1 MANVIKIKKGLDIN
15 LKGKANEVMLSGGNS
30 ETYAIVPD
38 SFNGI
43 TPKVIAK
50 VGDKVK
56 AGSVLM
62 IDKNH
67 PEIKFVSPVSG
78 EVIAVNRGEKRKVL
92 NIVVKPETQI
102 EYEDFGKKNVTS
114 LNGDQ
119 VKEALLNAGMWPYI
133 KQRPYDRVAN
143 PQDTPRDI
151 FVSAFYSAPLA
162 PNFDFVV
169 KGQEADFQTGLDALA
184 KLTSGKVYVGVKN
197 GSSIKPK
204 GVEVVE
210 FEGPHPAGN
219 VGVQIN
225 HIKPI
230 NKGEIVWVVNPA
242 DVIIIGRLFNK
253 GVTDFTRLVAI
264 TGSQSSERGYIKS
277 MVGAT
282 IASLV
287 KGKMI
292 PGSNR
297 IISGNVLTGT
307 KVTENDYLYAYD
319 NQITI
324 IPEGDDEHEL
334 LGWAMPRFNQF
345 SNSHTYFSWLLG
357 KSKEYV
363 MDARIKGGKRAMIL
377 SNEYDQVFPMD
388 IMPEYLLKAII
399 AFDIDKMEN
408 LGIYEVAPEDFAL
421 CEFVDTS
428 KIEIQKIVRDGLN
441 LLYKEM
447 N

>member
-15 LKGKANEVMLSGGNS
+15 LKGKASEAMLGGGQS

-43 TPKVIAK
+43 TPKVTAR

-62 IDKNH
+62 VDKNR

-92 NIVVKPETQI
+92 SIVVKPDAKN
-102 EYEDFGKKNVTS
+102 EYEDFGVKKVTS
-114 LNGDQ
+114 LTGEQ
-119 VKEALLNAGMWPYI
+119 IKEALLNAGMWPYI

-143 PQDTPRDI
+143 PEDTPRDI
-151 FVSAFYSAPLA
+151 FVSAFYTAPLA
-162 PNFDFVV
+162 PDFDFIL
-169 KGQEADFQTGLDALA
+169 KGQEADFQAGLDALA
-184 KLTSGKVYVGVKN
+184 KLTPGKVYVGVKN
-197 GSSIKPK
+197 GSAVAPK
-204 GVEVVE
+204 GVETVL

-225 HIKPI
+225 HIKPV
-230 NKGEIVWVVNPA
+230 NKGETVWTVNPA
-242 DVIIIGRLFNK
+242 DVIVIGRLFNK
-253 GVTDFTRLVAI
+253 GIADFTRLVVV
-264 TGSQSSERGYIKS
+264 TGSQTSERGYVKS
-277 MVGAT
+277 MAGAT
-282 IASLV
+282 IASLL
-287 KGKMI
+287 KGRML
-292 PGSNR
+292 PGNNR
-297 IISGNVLTGT
+297 IISGNVLTGVR
-307 KVTENDYLYAYD
+307 VTENDYLYAYD
-319 NQITI
+319 NQVTV
-324 IPEGDDEHEL
+324 IPEGDDVYEL
-334 LGWAMPRFNQF
+334 FGWAMPRFDQF
-345 SNSHTYFSWLLG
+345 SQSHTYFSWLLG
-357 KSKEYV
+357 KGKEYV

-421 CEFVDTS
+421 CEFVDIS
-428 KIEIQKIVRDGLN
+428 KIEIQKIVREGLDQ
-441 LLYKEM
+441 LYKEM